1 MPPEASA
8 AVPDHALTD
17 TPAWVADAV
26 FYQIFPDRF
35 APSVRVPKPGPL
47 EPWDASPTHHGFKGG
62 DLLGI
67 VEHLDHLSELGIT
80 ALYLTPVF
88 ASASNHRYHTY
99 DYHHVDPLLGGDDAL
114 RELLDAAH
122 GRGMRV
128 ILDGVFN
135 HSGRGFWPFHHI
147 VENGISSPYLDWFHV
162 DKAGLAAGK
171 DLRPYPS
178 REDGKR
184 MAEIQAEHHAG
195 DVTLKVLGYRA
206 WWDLPAL
213 PKLNTNNPGMR
224 EHLMGAAE
232 HWLRFGI
239 DGWRLDV
246 AEEIDAGYW
255 REFRAR
261 CRAVNPDA
269 YIVAEI
275 WREKPQWV
283 SGDTFDALMNY
294 PLTEALLS
302 FTGARHLDR
311 DVVATQ
317 HEYRDTVSPIDG
329 PAFANRLQHLM
340 TMYRPEAI
348 RAQLNLLGSHDT
360 ARYLTLVSRDT
371 AALRLALLATM
382 TLPGAPCIYYG
393 DEVGM
398 QGKHDPDNRRAFPWD
413 HATWDHELLEYC
425 RAVIALR
432 HNRPALRHGEFKML
446 AASESAVAYGRL
458 AGDAG
463 ALVLL
468 NAGDDPARLTVPTD
482 GFGDAELKPIKL
494 ASEPYPLVGDSSGG
508 RLEVE
513 VAARSG
519 AVLLAGVGV
528 GQ

>member
-1 MPPEASA
+1 MTE
-8 AVPDHALTD
+8 LND

-35 APSVRVPKPGPL
+35 AASARVEKPGPL
-47 EPWDASPTHHGFKGG
+47 QPWDATPTYNGYKGG

-67 VEHLDHLSELGIT
+67 VEHLDYLSELGIT

-88 ASASNHRYHTY
+88 SSASNHRYHTY
-99 DYHHVDPLLGGDDAL
+99 DYYQVDPLLGGNDAL
-114 RELLDAAH
+114 RELLDQAH
-122 GRGMRV
+122 GRGMKV

-135 HSGRGFWPFHHI
+135 HSGRGFWPFHHV
-147 VENGISSPYLDWFHV
+147 VENGLESPYVDWFYI
-162 DKAGLAAGK
+162 DKEGLKAGK
-171 DLRPYPS
+171 SVRPYPS
-178 REDGKR
+178 P
-184 MAEIQAEHHAG
+184 AEGRQLAEASAQGHHQG
-195 DVTLKVLGYRA
+195 EVTLKVLGYRA

-213 PKLNTNNPGMR
+213 PKLNTNNPYMR
-224 EHLMGAAE
+224 EHLLGAAE

-302 FTGARHLDR
+302 FTAARHLDME
-311 DVVATQ
+311 VVATQ
-317 HEYRDTVSPIDG
+317 HEYREFVRPMDG
-329 PAFANRLQHLM
+329 PDFAARLAHIV

-360 ARYLTLVSRDT
+360 ARYLTVVSRDT
-371 AALRLALLATM
+371 AALRLALLAIM

-398 QGKHDPDNRRAFPWD
+398 QGRHDPDNRRSFPWQAPTSWD
-413 HATWDHELLEYC
+413 HALLEYC

-432 HNRPALRHGEFKML
+432 TDHAFLRHGSFRAL
-446 AASESAVAYGRL
+446 AAAGQAAAYGM
-458 AGDAG
+458 ASDGHG
-463 ALVLL
+463 AVVVL
-468 NAGDDPARLTVPTD
+468 NAGDSPARLTIPTD
-482 GFGDAELKPIKL
+482 GFAGAAFSPVRLPG
-494 ASEPYPLVGDSSGG
+494 EPFPLVGDIVDGHF
-508 RLEVE
+508 ETE
-513 VAARSG
+513 VAPRSG
-519 AVLLAGVGV
+519 AVFLSEAG
-528 GQ
+528 

>member
-1 MPPEASA
+1 
-8 AVPDHALTD
+8 
-17 TPAWVADAV
+17 
-26 FYQIFPDRF
+26 
-35 APSVRVPKPGPL
+35 VRVPKPGPL
-47 EPWDASPTHHGFKGG
+47 EPWAAPPTTTGFKGG

-67 VEHLDHLSELGIT
+67 VEHLDYLSELGIS
-80 ALYLTPVF
+80 ALYLNPVF
-88 ASASNHRYHTY
+88 TSASNHRYHTY
-99 DYHHVDPLLGGDDAL
+99 DYYHVDPLLGGDEAL

-122 GRGMRV
+122 ARGMRV
-128 ILDGVFN
+128 VLDGVFN

-147 VENGISSPYLDWFHV
+147 VENGIDSPYVDWFHV
-162 DKAGLAAGK
+162 DKDALRAGNE
-171 DLRPYPS
+171 LRPYPS
-178 REDGKR
+178 REDAQR
-184 MAEIQAEHHAG
+184 MAEEQAQGHRQG

-213 PKLNTNNPGMR
+213 PKLNTDNPLMR

-246 AEEIDAGYW
+246 AEEIDAGFW

-261 CRAVNPDA
+261 CRAINPDA

-302 FTGARHLDR
+302 FTAAGHLDMKE
-311 DVVATQ
+311 VQTQ
-317 HEYRDTVSPIDG
+317 HEYRESVHPIDG
-329 PAFANRLQHLM
+329 PTFAGALEHLM
-340 TMYRPEAI
+340 TMYRPQAI
-348 RAQLNLLGSHDT
+348 RSQLNLLGSHDT
-360 ARYLTLVSRDT
+360 ARYLTLAGRDT
-371 AALRLALLATM
+371 ASLRLALLATM

-398 QGKHDPDNRRAFPWD
+398 QGPHDPDNRRAFPWD
-413 HATWDHELLEYC
+413 HAAWNHELLEYC
-425 RAVIALR
+425 RTVIALR
-432 HNRPALRHGEFKML
+432 HQRPALRHGEFRML
-446 AASESAVAYGRL
+446 AADAQAVAYGML
-458 AGDAG
+458 AGSEG

-468 NAGDDPARLTVPTD
+468 NAGADPARLTVPTD
-482 GFGDAELKPIKL
+482 GFAGAALHPIKL
-494 ASEPYPLVGDSSGG
+494 AWEPYPVVGFQGEG

-519 AVLLAGVGV
+519 AVLLPVES

>member
-1 MPPEASA
+1 MTELS
-8 AVPDHALTD
+8 D

-35 APSVRVPKPGPL
+35 AASARLPKPGPL
-47 EPWDASPTHHGFKGG
+47 EPWDAPPTFNGFKGG

-99 DYHHVDPLLGGDDAL
+99 DYYNVDPLLGGNNAL
-114 RELLDAAH
+114 RELLDACHA
-122 GRGMRV
+122 RGMRV
-128 ILDGVFN
+128 VLDGVFN
-135 HSGRGFWPFHHI
+135 HSGRGFWPFHHV
-147 VENGISSPYLDWFHV
+147 VENGLQSPYVDWFHV
-162 DKAGLAAGK
+162 DKAGLAAGRS
-171 DLRPYPS
+171 LRPYPS
-178 REDGKR
+178 PEEGRRLHEATTQGHR
-184 MAEIQAEHHAG
+184 QG
-195 DVTLKVLGYRA
+195 DVTLSVLGYRA

-213 PKLNTNNPGMR
+213 PKLNTDNPGMR
-224 EHLMGAAE
+224 EHLLGAAE

-246 AEEIDAGYW
+246 AEEIDVGYW

-302 FTGARHLDR
+302 FTAARHLDM

-317 HEYRDTVSPIDG
+317 HEYREFVRPIDG
-329 PAFANRLQHLM
+329 PAFADRLEHLM

-348 RAQLNLLGSHDT
+348 NSQLNLLGSHDT
-360 ARYLTLVSRDT
+360 ARYLTVVSRDT
-371 AALRLALLATM
+371 ASLRLALLATM

-413 HATWDHELLEYC
+413 HATWDLELLEYC
-425 RAVIALR
+425 RAVIAMR
-432 HNRPALRHGEFKML
+432 HERPALRRGEFHVL
-446 AASESAVAYGRL
+446 AAADGAVAYGRL
-458 AGDAG
+458 AGDDG

-468 NAGDDPARLTVPTD
+468 NAGEGPVRLTVPTD
-482 GFGDAELKPIKL
+482 GFGGAELHPLKL
-494 ASEPYPLVGDSSGG
+494 PGEPYPVVGASADG
-508 RLEVE
+508 RLEIE

-519 AVLLAGVGV
+519 AVLLSAGS

>member
-1 MPPEASA
+1 MTNLS
-8 AVPDHALTD
+8 D

-35 APSVRVPKPGPL
+35 APSARVPKPGPL
-47 EPWDASPTHHGFKGG
+47 EPWDAPPTYNGYKGG
-62 DLLGI
+62 DLLGV

-99 DYHHVDPLLGGDDAL
+99 DYYQVDPLLGGNDAL
-114 RELLDAAH
+114 RELLDECHA
-122 GRGMRV
+122 RGIRV

-135 HSGRGFWPFHHI
+135 HSGRGFWPFHHV
-147 VENGISSPYLDWFHV
+147 VENGIGSPYLDWFHV
-162 DKAGLAAGK
+162 DKAALAAGRE
-171 DLRPYPS
+171 LRPYPS
-178 REDGKR
+178 REDNKR
-184 MAEIQAEHHAG
+184 MAELAAAGTHQG
-195 DVTLKVLGYRA
+195 DVSLKALGYRA

-213 PKLNTNNPGMR
+213 PKLNTDNPGMR

-232 HWLRFGI
+232 HWLKFGI

-255 REFRAR
+255 REFRKR

-275 WREKPQWV
+275 WREKPYWV

-302 FTGARHLDR
+302 FTGGRHLDAEA
-311 DVVATQ
+311 VQTQ
-317 HEYRDTVSPIDG
+317 HEYRETVHPIDG

-398 QGKHDPDNRRAFPWD
+398 QGRHDPDNRRAFPWD

-432 HNRPALRHGEFKML
+432 HNQPALRHGEFRML
-446 AASESAVAYGRL
+446 AANGAVVAYGRL
-458 AGDAG
+458 AGDSG

-468 NAGDDPARLTVPTD
+468 NAGDAPARLTVPTD
-482 GFGDAELKPIKL
+482 GFAGAELQPIKL
-494 ASEPYPLVGDSSGG
+494 ASEPYPVLVGGADG
-508 RLEVE
+508 RIEVE

-519 AVLLAGVGV
+519 AVLLAGGS